1 MNLVELM
8 LYASLAVGV
17 LSILAAIVVLLRGR
31 LR

>member
-8 LYASLAVGV
+8 FYAATAVGV
-17 LSILAAIVVLLRGR
+17 LSIVVAMFFLLRER